1 MSKKDNKE
9 ELYDLL
15 DSFQEDDT
23 MERKMNEFARQ
34 KENISRSQKMK
45 EKKDDSD
52 DFIRIKAKP
61 EGRVPRLEE
70 DDFYDELSETK
81 TDFPHSN
88 VGQEE
93 EGSKTVVF
101 DKNKIEEEVNSTDE
115 TVMIDDQEIQSLI
128 DENKGPKLHVDKEQT
143 QTKTVRRKKKPKN
156 DNGKKVGAVIV
167 GILAVLLVIGIFF
180 GIFKLVQ
187 SGLEDH
193 DKLSKEDQE
202 RIFEQI
208 NDYLDDEYFDDLSDL
223 RRFESLYEKLPR
235 KMQKEIDDRI
245 FEITS
250 GKASDFKELLNQVKR
265 KHREK
270 EDQEDQDKKNQ
281 IEEAEKKAKI
291 SELQSKIQ
299 ELKDKARDLKDEMGN
314 SESKKNA
321 YDNAVAE
328 YNAARSDYSSIQNEL
343 NNLKGILGQIQGLTG
358 RDLESLTDQDR
369 ATLESLRNQ
378 YGSDAQINQSISDLE
393 GKLRQANEN
402 IGAKQKA
409 MNDAKAAYDRSSN
422 SGADK
427 QAQYDDIQ
435 EQINQLEN
443 ELNSL
448 R

>member
-34 KENISRSQKMK
+34 KENISRTQKIK
-45 EKKDDSD
+45 EEKDDSD

-61 EGRVPRLEE
+61 EGRIPRLEE
-70 DDFYDELSETK
+70 DEFYEELSETK
-81 TDFPHSN
+81 TSFPDPTN
-88 VGQEE
+88 VEQEE

-101 DKNKIEEEVNSTDE
+101 DKNKIEEEASSTDE

-128 DENKGPKLHVDKEQT
+128 DENKGPKLHVDKEHP

-156 DNGKKVGAVIV
+156 DNGKKVGAVVV
-167 GILAVLLVIGIFF
+167 GILAVVLVVGIFF

-187 SGLEDH
+187 NGLEDH
-193 DKLSKEDQE
+193 NKLSKEDQE
-202 RIFEQI
+202 KIFEQI

-235 KMQKEIDDRI
+235 DMQKEIDDRI

-250 GKASDFKELLNQVKR
+250 GRASDFKELLSQVKK

-270 EDQEDQDKKNQ
+270 EDKDDQDKKDQ
-281 IEEAEKKAKI
+281 IKEAEKKAKI

-299 ELKDKARDLKDEMGN
+299 ELNNKAGNLEDEIT
-314 SESKKNA
+314 SKKKA
-321 YDNAVAE
+321 YDDAVAE
-328 YNAARSDYSSIQNEL
+328 YNAARSDYSSIENEL
-343 NNLKGILGQIQGLTG
+343 NNLKGIQGQIQGLTG
-358 RDLESLTDQDR
+358 RDLESLTDQDK
-369 ATLESLRNQ
+369 ATLESLRSQ
-378 YGSDAQINQSISDLE
+378 YGSDAQISQDISNLQ
-393 GKLRQANEN
+393 GKLSEANEN

-409 MNDAKAAYDRSSN
+409 MNDAKASYDR
-422 SGADK
+422 GADK
-427 QAQYDDIQ
+427 QSQYDDIQ